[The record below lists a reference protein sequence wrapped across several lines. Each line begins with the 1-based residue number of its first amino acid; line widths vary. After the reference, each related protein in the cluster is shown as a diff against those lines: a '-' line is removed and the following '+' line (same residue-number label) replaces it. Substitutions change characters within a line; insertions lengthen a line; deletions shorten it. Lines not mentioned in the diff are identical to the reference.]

1 MGFDALVRKGM
12 AIVNKATLS
21 LQVPVIVEPF
31 DQVDKNTKPLYLDP
45 ILPTPT
51 AIVKLTTRVIQT
63 GNKAQTSGANEEVV
77 VAAAKITFVR
87 NIAIKKRDRIT
98 TPDGI
103 SGPVVAISGLADPAG
118 GFYGPTVWITKE

>member
-1 MGFDALVRKGM
+1 MGYDALVRSGM
-12 AIVNKATLS
+12 AIANKATAS

-31 DQVDKNTKPLYLDP
+31 DRFDKNTKPLYLDP

-51 AIVKLTTRVIQT
+51 AIVKLTTRLIQES
-63 GNKAQTSGANEEVV
+63 KSQQTAGANEEIV

-103 SGPVVAISGLADPAG
+103 SGPVVAVSGLADPAG